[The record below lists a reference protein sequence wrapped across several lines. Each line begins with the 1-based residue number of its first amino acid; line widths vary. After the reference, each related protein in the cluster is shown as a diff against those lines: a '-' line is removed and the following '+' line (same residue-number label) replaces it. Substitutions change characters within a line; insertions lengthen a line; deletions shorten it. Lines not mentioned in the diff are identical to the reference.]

1 MKRVESLLF
10 DVAKDNMDDELK
22 GFFIDGDRGVA
33 IAGHRRIYNTGDLI
47 VRAFGDFE
55 VPDEVRQKTGKAFYN
70 YAKKT
75 LVIGHEGI
83 SGRQME
89 GGRRIDVDAEEADI
103 IFEEAYKAI
112 GDGFMVL
119 LNPKIIC
126 SFIESYVQY
135 QGFKNKKIN
144 IQVFNGISNVGHFTG
159 KIHTHQETGEIGL
172 LIGDQIFCHIDAK
185 HSLLNPQILR
195 EGAFVVAEIL
205 GVVEGKRVVR
215 VLRPFETG
223 VRFAIQDFRNGL
235 MLDDAAP
242 YSVHE
247 ERNNGVT
254 KQGIMNMPFLEFQFD
269 ENDRESQNMFLEAPM
284 LHFDLDSLYR
294 ALKPMEMHSVVE
306 MIFKDSISPT
316 IIRTATKEDIE
327 LEAVI
332 GTTSPYRRGKV
343 WTP

>member
-10 DVAKDNMDDELK
+10 DVVKDNMDDTLQ
-22 GFFIDGDRGVA
+22 GFFIDGDKGVA
-33 IAGHRRIYNTGDLI
+33 IAGHRRIYNTGDLL
-47 VRAFGDFE
+47 VRALGDFE
-55 VPDEVRQKTGKAFYN
+55 VPDRVRQETGTAFYS
-70 YAKKT
+70 YREK
-75 LVIGHEGI
+75 VISLDEKGI
-83 SGRQME
+83 PGQQVE
-89 GGRRIDVDAEEADI
+89 GGRIIVDAEEADI

-112 GDGFMVL
+112 GEGFMVL

-126 SFIESYVQY
+126 SFIESYTQY
-135 QGFKNKKIN
+135 QGFQNKKIN
-144 IQVFNGISNVGHFTG
+144 MQVFNGISNVGHFTG
-159 KIHTHQETGEIGL
+159 QIHTHQETGEIGL
-172 LIGDQIFCHIDAK
+172 LVGERIFCHIDAK
-185 HSLLNPQILR
+185 NSLLNPQILR
-195 EGAFVVAEIL
+195 EDAFVVAEIL
-205 GVVEGKRVVR
+205 GVVEGKRIVR
-215 VLRPFETG
+215 ILRPFETG

-247 ERNNGVT
+247 ERNNGIT
-254 KQGIMNMPFLEFQFD
+254 KQGIMNMPFLEYQFD
-269 ENDRESQNMFLEAPM
+269 ADDPNSPNMFLDAPM

-306 MIFKDSISPT
+306 MIFKDSISPS

>member
-1 MKRVESLLF
+1 MKRAESLLF
-10 DVAKDNMDDELK
+10 DVAKDNMDDILK
-22 GFFIDGDRGVA
+22 GFYIDGDNGVA

-47 VRAFGDFE
+47 VRAIGDFE
-55 VPDEVRQKTGKAFYN
+55 VPDVVKEEGGLFYS
-70 YAKKT
+70 YAKKSF
-75 LVIGHEGI
+75 LADGKGVPG
-83 SGRQME
+83 QQVQ
-89 GGRRIDVDAEEADI
+89 GGRIMVDTEEADI

-126 SFIESYVQY
+126 SFIESYTQY
-135 QGFKNKKIN
+135 QGFQNKKIN
-144 IQVFNGISNVGHFTG
+144 MQVFNGISNVGHFTG
-159 KIHTHQETGEIGL
+159 KIHTHQQTGEIGL
-172 LIGDQIFCHIDAK
+172 LVGDQIFCHIDAK

-205 GVVEGKRVVR
+205 GVVEGKRIVR
-215 VLRPFETG
+215 ILRPFETG

-247 ERNNGVT
+247 EKNNGIT
-254 KQGIMNMPFLEFQFD
+254 KQGIMNMPFLEYQFD
-269 ENDRESQNMFLEAPM
+269 PDDPNSQNMFLNAPM

-294 ALKPMEMHSVVE
+294 TLKPMEMHSVVE
-306 MIFKDSISPT
+306 MIFKDSISPVVV
-316 IIRTATKEDIE
+316 RTATKEDIE
-327 LEAVI
+327 LEAVV
-332 GTTSPYRRGKV
+332 GPTSPYRRGKV